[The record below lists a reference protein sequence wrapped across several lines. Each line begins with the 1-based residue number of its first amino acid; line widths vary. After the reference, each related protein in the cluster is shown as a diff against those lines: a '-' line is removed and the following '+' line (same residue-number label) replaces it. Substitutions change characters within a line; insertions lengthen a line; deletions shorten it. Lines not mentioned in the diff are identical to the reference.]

1 MSTGPSTPSSGAKGA
16 NALGRF
22 LNKLRTPSSGDSP
35 SSNGNVA
42 HDEPQRPPSR
52 SSSPF
57 GSLMGRR
64 SSSRASVRTHDSAH
78 PGASAPLPP
87 FPASLNASS
96 LSLAS
101 KYPSLDAQDDADLS
115 FPEFET
121 NPFGLSPSSTSLA
134 STSSAAAAAGGG
146 PFGEATLQPRPPTTR
161 PGTSLSTRSRSDTV
175 DPDRAALARG
185 WPGSLSTSTS
195 ANATNP
201 SKESLGMSSRS
212 LGKSLLGKRKEAAGQ
227 EETAAEGTQ
236 KSTSRLPSTR
246 LTSDDPL
253 RAFATTTPGVGREA
267 LSSSTASTDPRR
279 LFGAARSTGT
289 TGMRRARRVVQTA
302 QPAPSTDE
310 NVSTPESQ
318 GTLADSERSATS
330 ASAGDGG
337 GGSDDSPVLAP
348 EPVAVR
354 SSREPSS
361 EPNAFRKSASAG
373 TNAGPAPS
381 APMQPRPPISPNAHG
396 RSRSELPPS
405 SPRMV
410 APIER
415 NASTVT
421 INSRDPGTSVSSAS
435 ERCQEE
441 SVTSPPEA
449 GGSAGSAS
457 LYLSRGRTQPSAT
470 SGSQQPLG
478 STAFRNRFLN
488 SSSTSSLSSA
498 TNSPELGSISHL
510 STSSSATSA
519 NPTPPNANAPA
530 GPAQP
535 VAGGGFKLAPLGSK
549 TGLSRK
555 PSISMLSAVAEDRHA
570 PAPAARQ
577 TGVVDTRYDPL
588 RDRTVKPTIATESTH
603 PNADE
608 RRASPSRESEG
619 MVPYAHRRT
628 ASRTIGPGDS
638 SVMSEAMSTGSGT
651 HGGTTTLVNTA
662 NGGGSLK
669 RSNSETVTQGLMGP
683 PVTRPA
689 SGMSLY
695 RDEPVQQPPTRP
707 AVARVPSGR
716 QVLAERPTVA
726 EVHVPEPA
734 QESYH
739 PGQADQQ
746 QQQPLPPSFQPY
758 HDENAYDS
766 RAPYGLP
773 DGPLPPPPPSTS
785 LPQQSGHRPVLAE
798 VNRGYAQP
806 QAPSTQQRTAAPLY
820 GLQTAQKTGGEY
832 QMPLR
837 DRSPGLAE
845 ATPSATVQQGHYQSQ
860 QAYQQR
866 QQQQMQHAPQYQQQQ
881 QPTQMQAPG
890 VSFAPAPEQ
899 PTVERKMSK
908 PIIVNGRVYHRLG
921 ILGRGGSSKVYR
933 VTTERNDLLALK
945 RVDTRNDSESRASF
959 INEIT
964 LLRKLAGKPEIIQ
977 LVDSEIQGKYVVMV
991 MEAGETDLN
1000 TLLASYAGKPISL
1013 NFIRYIWEQMLSAVQ
1028 VIHDEAVVHSDLK
1041 PANFVLVKG
1050 RLKLIDFGISKAIAG
1065 DTTNIGR
1072 DQQIGTANYMP
1083 PEALNDTGLGLG
1095 GKRLMKLGR
1104 AADVWS
1110 LGCIL
1115 YQMVYG
1121 GAPFSHLRDI
1131 AIKIAAISSP
1141 STRISFPEYA
1151 VPIGKRG
1158 EDLSEHKFHVGPDLL
1173 TTLKSCLRFDP
1184 KQRASIPELLEQPFL
1199 RRTSG
1204 SSARTDLP
1212 YISNGIMDAIVRR
1225 VSDKVRGP
1233 RSPLSEVDIMDLA
1246 QELMSEVWNVQDT
1259 LPR

>member
-1 MSTGPSTPSSGAKGA
+1 MSNGPSTPSSGAKGA

-35 SSNGNVA
+35 SSNSA
-42 HDEPQRPPSR
+42 ASHDDSQRPPSR

-64 SSSRASVRTHDSAH
+64 SSSRASVRTLEAGHGTGSA
-78 PGASAPLPP
+78 AAPVPP
-87 FPASLNASS
+87 FPASLNTSS

-101 KYPSLDAQDDADLS
+101 RYPSLNHEDDADLS

-121 NPFGLSPSSTSLA
+121 NPFGHSPSSISLA
-134 STSSAAAAAGGG
+134 SASSAAGGG
-146 PFGEATLQPRPPTTR
+146 SFNEATLQARPPMTR
-161 PGTSLSTRSRSDTV
+161 PSTSMSTRNRSDSFEAGNGATT
-175 DPDRAALARG
+175 RG
-185 WPGSLSTSTS
+185 WPSSLASSTN
-195 ANATNP
+195 ANAAN
-201 SKESLGMSSRS
+201 SLAKDPLATSGRS
-212 LGKSLLGKRKEAAGQ
+212 FGKSLLGKRKETTAMDENAAGV
-227 EETAAEGTQ
+227 AQ
-236 KSTSRLPSTR
+236 KQSISRAPLPR
-246 LTSDDPL
+246 PLSDDQPRNL
-253 RAFATTTPGVGREA
+253 ATTTPGVGREA
-267 LSSSTASTDPRR
+267 LSSSTASSDPRR
-279 LFGAARSTGT
+279 LFGATRSTGT
-289 TGMRRARRVVQTA
+289 AGMRRARRVVQTA
-302 QPAPSTDE
+302 QPAPTPDE
-310 NVSTPESQ
+310 SLSTPESQ
-318 GTLADSERSATS
+318 GTLADSERSVTS
-330 ASAGDGG
+330 AASGNGDGPG
-337 GGSDDSPVLAP
+337 DESPVLAP
-348 EPVAVR
+348 GPIPANSTTHAPSTATSLTSSSPEWALTRHALRPSPASENRDVSLRDTAV
-354 SSREPSS
+354 S
-361 EPNAFRKSASAG
+361 G
-373 TNAGPAPS
+373 TTAAPAP
-381 APMQPRPPISPNAHG
+381 APAALRARPPISPNSHG

-410 APIER
+410 GPPER

-421 INSRDPGTSVSSAS
+421 LDSRAQHDVHAASLLSSRSGMRHDSA
-435 ERCQEE
+435 
-441 SVTSPPEA
+441 TSPPEA
-449 GGSAGSAS
+449 NGSAGSAS
-457 LYLSRGRTQPSAT
+457 SSYLSRSRTQPATTT

-498 TNSPELGSISHL
+498 NNSPELGSISHL
-510 STSSSATSA
+510 STSTSATSS
-519 NPTPPNANAPA
+519 NPTPPSANVPA
-530 GPAQP
+530 GPAQTAP
-535 VAGGGFKLAPLGSK
+535 GGGFKLAPLGST

-555 PSISMLSAVAEDRHA
+555 PSISMLSAVAEDRPVPA
-570 PAPAARQ
+570 PAPRHASALE
-577 TGVVDTRYDPL
+577 TRYDAR
-588 RDRTVKPTIATESTH
+588 RDRTARPAASGD
-603 PNADE
+603 PSRASLDE
-608 RRASPSRESEG
+608 RHASPPHETDG

-638 SVMSEAMSTGSGT
+638 STTSESMSTSSGT
-651 HGGTTTLVNTA
+651 QGGTTLVNTA
-662 NGGGSLK
+662 NGASLK
-669 RSNSETVTQGLMGP
+669 RSNSETVTQGMMAP
-683 PVTRPA
+683 PVARPT

-695 RDEPVQQPPTRP
+695 RDEPFQEAPARPTI
-707 AVARVPSGR
+707 ARIPSGR
-716 QVLAERPTVA
+716 QVLAERPSALDVY
-726 EVHVPEPA
+726 VPEPA
-734 QESYH
+734 REAYH
-739 PGQADQQ
+739 RSQAEP
-746 QQQPLPPSFQPY
+746 QPHQAPNFQPY
-758 HDENAYDS
+758 HDENAYDP
-766 RAPYGLP
+766 RAAYTRP
-773 DGPLPPPPPSTS
+773 DGSLPAAPPPPTS
-785 LPQQSGHRPVLAE
+785 LPQQQEHRPVLAE

-820 GLQTAQKTGGEY
+820 GLQTAQKAGGEY

-845 ATPSATVQQGHYQSQ
+845 ATPSATVQQSHYQSQ

-866 QQQQMQHAPQYQQQQ
+866 QQQMQHAPQYQHSQ
-881 QPTQMQAPG
+881 QPHPPPGQVQAPG
-890 VSFAPAPEQ
+890 VSFAAAPEQ

-1000 TLLASYAGKPISL
+1000 TLLASYAGKPVSL

-1173 TTLKSCLRFDP
+1173 ATLKSCLRFDP
-1184 KQRASIPELLEQPFL
+1184 KQRASIPELLAQPFL

-1204 SSARTDLP
+1204 S
-1212 YISNGIMDAIVRR
+1212 
-1225 VSDKVRGP
+1225 
-1233 RSPLSEVDIMDLA
+1233 
-1246 QELMSEVWNVQDT
+1246 
-1259 LPR
+1259 